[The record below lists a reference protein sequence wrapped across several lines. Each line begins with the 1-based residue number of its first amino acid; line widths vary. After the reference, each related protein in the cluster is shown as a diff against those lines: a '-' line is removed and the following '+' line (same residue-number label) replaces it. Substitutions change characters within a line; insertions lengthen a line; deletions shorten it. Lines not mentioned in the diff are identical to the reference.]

1 MHSRKGHQD
10 SVGRCRLF
18 LGLLIFFASIFSI
31 GSSTLAAP
39 AKTALDGT
47 TSGPPKADAW
57 LRSPEGMEV
66 PTGCIIAGIS
76 YAFGETCW
84 PTQKVSDCR
93 STQYTCTNDTQCSPQ
108 DVLKLSGLCSDP
120 VGGVRSTCCDP
131 PPACD
136 SSGTCVQP
144 AATVCPGQN
153 LKTCTESVC
162 DCTKRGQCEIREL
175 NPLLCMAN
183 IGGCACVYPAPPNDS
198 AVGQDQCK
206 QACQEIGTTQF
217 FYDSRGYCVCTGS
230 GRAVCPNTAIGK
242 PLMTDLTYPK
252 TCSSLSLSWASPAP
266 LVYGQVLPLS
276 YLNAQIAPTGVSGT
290 MTYTYKDPA
299 SGTDVLLR
307 AGQAF
312 DAGTYQLKAVFIPE
326 DKELAALTATVSLVV
341 QKKPLN
347 VIIPNVRKA
356 YGAVNPSLTFSVNGF
371 VYDDTFLSVFGN
383 KTPETTAGTAS
394 GVGNYPITLTL
405 PTVKNYTVPS
415 QPSATL
421 FVDPVQVGCRAEN
434 KRMLVKSAV
443 PQFTY
448 VCTPFVGSDTT
459 SIFGSTGILS
469 APSLDTTKAADYTIT
484 FAQPPSHPNYTV
496 VTANGTLSV
505 YADCVVTNWS
515 VPANPA
521 CGTTY
526 LATRTVTT
534 QAANGGA
541 ACPYLTETRT
551 ASPCCGTALGSK
563 SIACWLKTGT
573 GSGCSCQPTAATL
586 ASPYSTLLTT
596 ISNANSGFL
605 GCFYSGDAGDSLVGV
620 SGNYEGRLTYFGYQD
635 AGSIVGGNSLT
646 QASYAYLLDVYDVS
660 ACKQDC
666 VMSAWADVPNQPACG
681 ATKTQS
687 RTIIKPAAYGGVAC
701 GPTQQTIS
709 NTKCSVTLTWNTPA
723 AIAYGTALS
732 AAQLNATATSNGANV
747 QGTFTYTYPLGKV
760 LDAGTFANTVK
771 FTPNDLNTY
780 APPGSVSVQQVVTK
794 KALVCSALD
803 QRMAAGTS
811 APNLT
816 WECANGFVL
825 NQTAAVFT
833 TQPTLTLN
841 GANTKVGGNYP
852 ITFSQAPQAANYTI
866 STGDGTMQ
874 VYADCVL
881 GDYQPQYSCYFN
893 GGGFSQTQQIITP
906 SVNGGTCSPQT
917 RQIVCPQCPCAGC
930 VGGWRL
936 VGGRSTLA
944 SLFGLGANDKVGI
957 AVRDYNFREICK
969 NLLGA
974 NAVEGVTYRDYQV
987 MKFDSPGDNK
997 FCGFLPVMGGVLS
1010 SPLQKGCVAADS
1022 STGYLSQLYCG
1033 CDMNGPNVCGNN
1045 RIDPSNYEECDGNV
1059 FPAGVSTSAGC
1070 TADCKIFAKK
1080 VPVISWAQPASIV
1093 YGTALS
1099 GAQLNARALNNGI
1112 EVAGTFTYAPAP
1124 GAILVPGSQKLT
1136 VTFVPTDTAQ
1146 YSTPAA
1152 ASVVLDVTKKEVV
1165 CTVGSASRAYG
1176 LSTNPAVSFSCAG
1189 FVGTDNSTSGFG
1201 TPTSTAN
1208 ATSAVGSAQTYTLT
1222 SPSSNNYIFTV
1233 APGTLS
1239 ITQVPVTC
1247 TADNKAKS
1255 FGADI
1260 PPLTYSCTGF
1270 VNSESVK
1277 TAGTLKTAAVKTSP
1291 AGDYLITFDA
1301 DPVVSTNYKLATAP
1315 GTLKIGGSA
1324 VNCTVD
1330 AKSRVYGDANPP
1342 LTFSCTGFV
1351 SPDTQLSVFGST
1363 LPTTTA
1369 NSTSPVGASY
1379 DIKLTAPVS
1388 TNYAFSIANA
1398 KLTIAPAP
1406 LTCTAGTY
1414 SRLYG
1419 DSNPTFGFTCSG
1431 LKGADTQAG
1440 VLTSQGSFKA
1450 GPVTMATPGDYVVNF
1465 DTDPLSNANYKVKTN
1480 PGKISITK
1488 RDVTCT
1494 ADSKSM
1500 TVGSAQ
1506 PTLTHTCAG
1515 SFAAGQTQSVLGTP
1529 DLFVEGGTTQA
1540 GSSNI
1545 KYATAPVHLGYTVA
1559 TKSGVMTVTN
1569 KTATSC
1575 TWRTPAALTYGTGL
1589 SAALFTDG
1597 NAAFP
1602 VVTPKIPGQFTFSHS
1617 AGQVLNVG
1625 TVTMTATFTP
1635 TDSANYA
1642 ASTCT
1647 AAQVIN
1653 PSVITCTG
1661 GSYSRLYGS
1670 KNPTV
1675 GYTCADS
1682 KGSNAGALITTAG
1695 VFAAGPAEDA
1705 VAKTYSVGF
1714 TNPPVAGLNYSIN
1727 AVPASITVTKVKV
1740 ACSADPK
1747 TMIVSSTVPTLT
1759 HTCSGF
1765 VLGHTYPVLGTPDL
1779 FVEGST
1785 STVGTATIKYNAVPT
1800 HGGYEIATT
1809 NSILTIVNKTQSKC
1823 TWSQPA
1829 AITYGAGLNP
1839 DLFDATK
1846 SASAKEESSILGSFK
1861 YTHYGGQVL
1870 NVPNGGSVTMTATFT
1885 PLDSVNYAGTTCSTS
1900 QVVNPAPIS
1909 CKGKSYS
1916 RTYGDAN
1923 PVFEYMCTDANG
1935 TDVTPLTTSNTKG
1948 VFDVGPAKDTVA
1960 GTYSVAFTTQPSAG
1974 SNYLVTTSPASLVV
1988 SKVAATCTADSK
2000 TVTVGATTPAL
2011 THSCVGLVLG
2021 QTTADL
2027 GAPDLD
2033 VEGSTSTVGTA
2044 AIKYQSVPTHGG
2056 YLVTTKNGTLT
2067 VLDKTATK
2075 CTWAQPAAVTFG
2087 TGLAAT
2093 TFDATGGAKENS
2105 GIPGSFKYNYKAG
2118 DKLNAGSVT
2127 MTATF
2132 TPTDTAKY
2140 AGTTCTTVQVVNKAP
2155 ITCSGKS
2162 YERYIGFANPNFE
2175 YTCVDSKNGDA
2186 SPLISTAGTFTAG
2199 PALDAPA
2206 GTYNVDFATA
2216 PASTSNYAVTTN
2228 PATLKVTGKAPTS
2241 CNWVVPAAI
2250 TYGTVLPAATF
2261 NSSLG
2266 GAKESSSIPGSFTY
2280 THQAG
2285 QLLDAGTHTMTA
2297 TFAPTET
2304 AKYAG
2309 SQCVTTQTVNKATA
2323 QCSVTNVEV
2332 LDGTVLGTSL
2342 FVSSA
2347 GGVGGTFAYSFT
2359 RSGAAISVGV
2369 VLKAGDIVNVSAV
2382 FTPAAPNN
2390 YNGSTCSGTITVKA
2404 KTAVSCTM
2412 STLDIS
2418 VNETVTKAALE
2429 AKSAFTAAD
2438 SAALA
2443 GSWSYKYT
2451 TTNQIVTYGVKV
2463 AKGSYGVTATFVPTN
2478 SAQYAEA
2485 SCAGTLR
2492 VSDCSAGNQAIDCND
2507 GNDCTTDRCST
2518 ATRACVNTYLGE
2530 QGSLG
2535 PTMTITCPST
2545 LTLRWNDTLRC
2556 VNPSESPQYALGV
2569 DSSTAPSLSNYP
2581 GNLKSMS
2588 TTKVARS
2595 GCSGGTCT
2603 EVFTDISSVYF
2614 ENGKTLYGGVG
2625 SIIMGALQKQSATSA
2640 SGTCA
2645 AMCVED
2651 GSCMDSQ
2658 MTASSINRNCDCCY
2672 KTADGVIDKD
2682 TCEQYANYAPD
2693 EALTCN
2699 CPDIAPCPRGNI
2711 VLNSTGRLVCGTKL
2725 QELCGNGFIN
2735 ENVGEQCDGTTL
2747 PANAPAG
2754 STCSVCKLISPPP
2767 INGGGGGAALCG
2779 NGIVDTAVGETCDT
2793 GNGATAGCRSGC
2805 KCVGC
2810 KLDCTG
2816 GGCKTLVGIQCNN
2829 WDASGNVKCTIK
2841 TSWGPTAIVT
2851 DVSGTETDCSDRNCC
2866 PSNGTDTKSVTYP
2879 NNVANCMKFTTA
2891 CPNNKGSLLVPDG
2904 FQYSHS
2910 PTWMYNPSLGEN
2922 QIGYK
2927 YRCISPG
2934 DEGCACGVGTKGC
2947 PLADT
2952 PEPK

>member
-1 MHSRKGHQD
+1 
-10 SVGRCRLF
+10 
-18 LGLLIFFASIFSI
+18 
-31 GSSTLAAP
+31 
-39 AKTALDGT
+39 
-47 TSGPPKADAW
+47 
-57 LRSPEGMEV
+57 
-66 PTGCIIAGIS
+66 
-76 YAFGETCW
+76 
-84 PTQKVSDCR
+84 
-93 STQYTCTNDTQCSPQ
+93 
-108 DVLKLSGLCSDP
+108 
-120 VGGVRSTCCDP
+120 
-131 PPACD
+131 
-136 SSGTCVQP
+136 
-144 AATVCPGQN
+144 
-153 LKTCTESVC
+153 
-162 DCTKRGQCEIREL
+162 
-175 NPLLCMAN
+175 MAN
-183 IGGCACVYPAPPNDS
+183 IGGCACVYPAPLNDS

-276 YLNAQIAPTGVSGT
+276 YLNAQVSPTGVSGT

-312 DAGTYQLKAVFIPE
+312 DAGTYQLKAVFTPE
-326 DKELAALTATVSLVV
+326 DRELAALTASVSLVV
-341 QKKPLN
+341 QKKSLSI
-347 VIIPNVRKA
+347 IIPNVRKA

-371 VYDDTFLSVFGN
+371 VYDDTFVSVFGT
-383 KTPETTAGTAS
+383 KTPETTAVTAS
-394 GVGNYPITLTL
+394 GVGIYPITLSL
-405 PTVKNYTVPS
+405 PTVKNYTVSSP
-415 QPSATL
+415 PSATL
-421 FVDPVQVGCRAEN
+421 FIDPVQIGCRAEN

-505 YADCVVTNWS
+505 YADCVVSNWS

-526 LATRTVTT
+526 LATRTVIT
-534 QAANGGA
+534 QAANGGT

-563 SIACWLKTGT
+563 SISCWFKTNT
-573 GSGCSCQPTAATL
+573 GLFSCQPAATAL
-586 ASPYSTLLTT
+586 PSPYSTLLTT
-596 ISNANSGFL
+596 ISNANPGFL
-605 GCFYSGDAGDSLVGV
+605 GCTYAGGAGDSRVGT
-620 SGNYEGRLTYFGYQD
+620 SGTYDGRLTYLGYQD

-666 VMSAWADVPNQPACG
+666 VMSAWADDPNQPACG

-687 RTIIKPAAYGGVAC
+687 RTIIKPAAYGGLAC
-701 GPTQQTIS
+701 GLTQQTIS
-709 NTKCSVTLTWNTPA
+709 NTKCSVTLTWGTPA
-723 AIAYGTALS
+723 AITYGTALS

-747 QGTFTYTYPLGKV
+747 PGTFTYTYPLGTV
-760 LDAGTFANTVK
+760 LDAGTFGNTVK

-794 KALVCSALD
+794 KALVCTALD

-874 VYADCVL
+874 VYANCVL
-881 GDYQPQYSCYFN
+881 GDYIPKHSCHFN
-893 GGGFSQTQQIITP
+893 EQDYSQTQEILTP
-906 SVNGGTCSPQT
+906 AVNGGTCNPKT
-917 RQIVCPQCPCAGC
+917 RQFVCPKCSCAGC
-930 VGGWRL
+930 TSGWRK
-936 VGGRSTLA
+936 VSGRATLA
-944 SLFGLGANDKVGI
+944 GLFGLGNNDSVGI
-957 AVRDYNFREICK
+957 TIRHENFLEICK
-969 NLLGA
+969 NLIGA
-974 NAVEGVTYRDYQV
+974 TELDAVTYRDYQPLA
-987 MKFDSPGDNK
+987 FTSPGDNR
-997 FCGFLPVMGGVLS
+997 FCGFNPVKGGALVY
-1010 SPLQKGCVAADS
+1010 PLQKGCVGADG
-1022 STGYLSQLYCG
+1022 TNYLGQMYCG
-1033 CDMNGPNVCGNN
+1033 CNTTGPDVCGNN
-1045 RIDPSNYEECDGNV
+1045 RVDLSNYEECDGSA
-1059 FPAGVSTSAGC
+1059 FPPGVPASSGC
-1070 TADCKIFAKK
+1070 RADCKIFAKK
-1080 VPVISWAQPASIV
+1080 VPVISWAKPASIV

-1099 GAQLNARALNNGI
+1099 GAQLNARALYNGT
-1112 EVAGTFTYAPAP
+1112 EVPGTFTYSPAS
-1124 GAILVPGSQKLT
+1124 GAIPVPGSNNLT

-1152 ASVVLDVTKKEVV
+1152 VSVVLDVTKKEVV

-1222 SPSSNNYIFTV
+1222 SPTSNNYTYTV
-1233 APGTLS
+1233 VPGTLS
-1239 ITQVPVTC
+1239 ITPVLITC
-1247 TADNKAKS
+1247 AADDKAKAYGADN
-1255 FGADI
+1255 
-1260 PPLTYSCTGF
+1260 PLLTYSCAGF
-1270 VNSESVK
+1270 VNSEGVK

-1291 AGDYLITFDA
+1291 AGDYPINFDA
-1301 DPVVSTNYKLATAP
+1301 APVVSTNYKLATAP
-1315 GTLKIGGSA
+1315 GALKIGGSA
-1324 VNCTVD
+1324 VTCTVD

-1342 LTFSCTGFV
+1342 LTFTCTGFV
-1351 SPDTQLSVFGST
+1351 SPDTQASIFGST

-1369 NSTSPVGASY
+1369 NSTSPVGSSY
-1379 DIKLTAPVS
+1379 DIKLSAPVS
-1388 TNYAFSIANA
+1388 TNYAFSITNA
-1398 KLTIAPAP
+1398 KLTVTPAP

-1414 SRLYG
+1414 SRFYG

-1440 VLTSQGSFKA
+1440 VLTSQGSFKS
-1450 GPVTMATPGDYVVNF
+1450 GPITLATPGDYVVNF
-1465 DTDPLSNANYKVKTN
+1465 DTDPLANANYTVKTN

-1500 TVGSAQ
+1500 TVGSSQ

-1545 KYATAPVHLGYTVA
+1545 KYATAPVHAGYNVA

-1569 KTATSC
+1569 KTATTC
-1575 TWRTPAALTYGTGL
+1575 TWATPASLVYGTGL
-1589 SAALFTDG
+1589 STALFTEG

-1617 AGQVLNVG
+1617 AGQILNAG
-1625 TVTMTATFTP
+1625 SVTMTATFTP

-1642 ASTCT
+1642 STTCT
-1647 AAQVIN
+1647 ATQVVN
-1653 PSVITCTG
+1653 PAPITCTG
-1661 GSYSRLYGS
+1661 GAYTRSYGS
-1670 KNPTV
+1670 KNPTF
-1675 GYTCADS
+1675 GYTCTDS
-1682 KGSNAGALITTAG
+1682 KGSNASALLNVAG
-1695 VFAAGPAEDA
+1695 VFAAGPSEDA
-1705 VAKTYSVGF
+1705 VANTYSVGF
-1714 TNPPVAGLNYSIN
+1714 ATSPGAGSNYAVTS
-1727 AVPASITVTKVKV
+1727 VPASITVTKVKV
-1740 ACSADPK
+1740 TCAADPK
-1747 TMIVSSTVPTLT
+1747 TMIVSGTVPVLT

-1765 VLGHTYPVLGTPDL
+1765 VLGHTYTVLGTPDL

-1785 STVGTATIKYNAVPT
+1785 STVGSATIKYKSVPT
-1800 HGGYEIATT
+1800 HGGYEVATT
-1809 NSILTIVNKTQSKC
+1809 NGILTIVNKTQTKC
-1823 TWSQPA
+1823 TWGQPA
-1829 AITYGAGLNP
+1829 AITYGTGLNP

-1846 SASAKEESSILGSFK
+1846 SASAKEDSSILGSFK
-1861 YTHYGGQVL
+1861 YSHYGGQVL
-1870 NVPNGGSVTMTATFT
+1870 NVPSGGSVTMVATFT
-1885 PLDSVNYAGTTCSTS
+1885 PLDSVNYAGTTCSTT
-1900 QVVNPAPIS
+1900 QVINPAPIS

-1916 RTYGDAN
+1916 RPYGEVN
-1923 PVFEYMCTDANG
+1923 PVFEYVCTDANG

-1948 VFDVGPAKDTVA
+1948 IFDVGPAKEAVA
-1960 GTYSVAFTTQPSAG
+1960 GTYTVAFTTPPSAG
-1974 SNYLVTTSPASLVV
+1974 SNYAVTTSPASLVV

-2000 TVTVGATTPAL
+2000 TITVGAAAPGL
-2011 THSCVGLVLG
+2011 THSCIGLVLG

-2027 GAPDLD
+2027 GAPDLYI
-2033 VEGSTSTVGTA
+2033 EGSTSTVGTA
-2044 AIKYQSVPTHGG
+2044 TIKYQTVPTHGG

-2118 DKLNAGSVT
+2118 DQLNAGSVT

-2162 YERYIGFANPNFE
+2162 YERYIGFANPKFE
-2175 YTCVDSKNGDA
+2175 YVCVDGKNADA
-2186 SPLISTAGTFTAG
+2186 LSSISTAGTFAAG
-2199 PALDAPA
+2199 PAIDAPA
-2206 GTYNVDFATA
+2206 GTYNVNFATA
-2216 PASTSNYAVTTN
+2216 PVSTSNYAVTTN
-2228 PATLKVTGKAPTS
+2228 PATLKITGKAPTS
-2241 CNWVVPAAI
+2241 CSWGVPAAI
-2250 TYGTVLPAATF
+2250 TYGTGLPAATF
-2261 NSSLG
+2261 DSSLA
-2266 GAKESSSIPGSFTY
+2266 GAKELSSIPGSFTY

-2285 QLLDAGTHTMTA
+2285 QVLDAGSYTMTA

-2309 SQCVTTQTVNKATA
+2309 SQCFTTQTVNKANA
-2323 QCSVTNVEV
+2323 QCSVTSVEV

-2342 FVSSA
+2342 VVSSA
-2347 GGVGGTFAYSFT
+2347 GGIGGTFAYSFT
-2359 RSGAAISVGV
+2359 RSGAAIPVGT
-2369 VLKAGDIVNVSAV
+2369 VLKAGDVVNVGAL
-2382 FTPAAPNN
+2382 FTPSAPNN

-2404 KTAVSCTM
+2404 KTAVSCTL

-2429 AKSAFTAAD
+2429 AKSAFKAAD
-2438 SAALA
+2438 SAAL
-2443 GSWSYKYT
+2443 GGTWSYKYT
-2451 TTNQIVTYGVKV
+2451 TTNQGVTYGVKV

-2492 VSDCSAGNQAIDCND
+2492 VSDCSAGNQANDCND
-2507 GNDCTTDRCST
+2507 GNDCTADTCS
-2518 ATRACVNTYLGE
+2518 ASTRTCVNTYLGE

-2535 PTMTITCPST
+2535 PTMTVACPNT
-2545 LTLRWNDTLRC
+2545 LTIKWNDTLRC

-2569 DSSTAPSLSNYP
+2569 DSGTLPSLPSNP

-2588 TTKVARS
+2588 TTKVDRS
-2595 GCSGGTCT
+2595 GCFGGICT
-2603 EVFTDISSVYF
+2603 QVFTDIPSVNF

-2625 SIIMGALQKQSATSA
+2625 SVIMGALQKQSSTSA
-2640 SGTCA
+2640 NGICA

-2651 GSCMDSQ
+2651 GSCG
-2658 MTASSINRNCDCCY
+2658 ASKMRAIDINSKCDCCY
-2672 KTADGVIDKD
+2672 KTADRVIDKD
-2682 TCEQYANYAPD
+2682 TCERFASYAPG

-2711 VLNSTGRLVCGTKL
+2711 VLSNDRLVCGTTL

-2747 PANAPAG
+2747 PANAPSG
-2754 STCSVCKLISPPP
+2754 STCTAGCKLNTPPP
-2767 INGGGGGAALCG
+2767 PSCVATYGTKVGFVTQTVPKGPMTGRTPSYVCSQASINLQPTVDTWTTDGLTVVVDVPVYVYGWDSVNKVDTVSCSATACAYQGSSTGTGGGGALCG
-2779 NGIVDTAVGETCDT
+2779 NGVVDTAAGETCDT
-2793 GNGATAGCRSGC
+2793 GSGATAGCKPGC

-2810 KLDCTG
+2810 KLDCTS

-2829 WDASGNVKCTIK
+2829 RDASGNVKCTTK
-2841 TSWGPTAIVT
+2841 TSWGSSAIVT
-2851 DVSGTETDCSDRNCC
+2851 DVSGTQTDCSDVNCC
-2866 PSNGTDTKSVTYP
+2866 PPQGADTASVTLGFGKW
-2879 NNVANCMKFTTA
+2879 NCMKFTTA
-2891 CPNNKGSLLVPDG
+2891 CPNNKGKLLVPDG

-2910 PTWMYNPSLGEN
+2910 PTWVYNQSLGQTE
-2922 QIGYK
+2922 IGYQ

-2934 DEGCACGVGTKGC
+2934 DAGCDCATNVGMNGC
-2947 PLADT
+2947 PVAGT
-2952 PEPK
+2952 PAPK